1 MSRHGR
7 RASLP
12 PGDHTR
18 PEPLDPGGLVVRHVD
33 RNGRVRAY
41 DFATLPVAEPMQ
53 RSFAMLFA
61 ARCTPNRWGS
71 HRSSRLTFQ
80 LLGKFT
86 AFLSGLERPPR
97 DVEELTTAQVKQWRL
112 SQAGTAGGHN
122 AITRV
127 GSLLRQDA
135 RLASGPVADEL
146 AVRTQRPKS
155 KTQSYS
161 EDEFDRIKRAARRT
175 FRAALLRINDNAAH
189 LERWRA
195 GAFAPGSHDFILG
208 EALDSLARTGDIP
221 RRVSA
226 KGARNP
232 VWRFHRVL
240 GNTSPAATWQRLFL
254 SRLEAAALG
263 VLLMAEFGWNLSV
276 IHQAKVPKASP
287 DPGEDGQPTY
297 RIPVVKYRRGS
308 GRYFE
313 SRNVTDDGAGSPGRL
328 ITEALQATRFARAV
342 VEDLAPCTD
351 LLIVWRWAQGGHAIT
366 TSDHHPPVGLFRFGV
381 IDSAGSA
388 WARAEGL
395 AGSPFRRGRRTVNAL
410 VRREPGQNSQAT
422 HDRDYVLVD
431 QRVQQE
437 AADII
442 AAGAED
448 AAERARQAVLVAE
461 LRAIPDPDDR
471 ETATADCHDYEHS
484 PFTGPDKGCRASF
497 LMCLGCTNARIHPG
511 HHARLAHLHRAL
523 NHLRSAQPPTVW
535 EADWGEAHA
544 QLEDLK
550 RRLGEPVWAQALA
563 RVTDADRDL
572 IDCLLTGV
580 LDA

>member
-1 MSRHGR
+1 MRRRGR
-7 RASLP
+7 RAALP

-18 PEPLDPGGLVVRHVD
+18 PEPLDPGGLVVRHAD
-33 RNGRVRAY
+33 RHGRVRAY
-41 DFATLPVAEPMQ
+41 DFATLPVAGPMQ
-53 RSFAMLFA
+53 RSLAVLFAM
-61 ARCTPNRWGS
+61 RCTPNRWAS
-71 HRSSRLTFQ
+71 HRSSRLMFQ
-80 LLGKFT
+80 LLDKFT
-86 AFLSGLERPPR
+86 AFLSGLEGPPR
-97 DVEELTTAQVKQWRL
+97 DVDELTTAQVKQWRL

-122 AITRV
+122 AISRV

-155 KTQSYS
+155 ATQSYS
-161 EDEFDRIKRAARRT
+161 EDEFDRIKRTARRT

-195 GAFAPGSHDFILG
+195 GAFGPGSRDFILG

-226 KGARNP
+226 KGAQNP
-232 VWRFHRVL
+232 IWRFHRVL

-276 IHQAKVPKASP
+276 IHQAKVPKAGP
-287 DPGEDGQPTY
+287 DPGEDGHPTY
-297 RIPVVKYRRGS
+297 RIPVVKYRRGG
-308 GRYFE
+308 GRDFE
-313 SRNVTDDGAGSPGRL
+313 TRNVTDVGAGSPGRL
-328 ITEALQATRFARAV
+328 ITEALYATRFARAV
-342 VEDLAPCTD
+342 VEDLAPGTD
-351 LLIVWRWAQGGHAIT
+351 LLIVWRWAQGGRAIT
-366 TSDHHPPVGLFRFGV
+366 TSDHHPPVGFFRFGV
-381 IDSAGSA
+381 VDSAGSD

-395 AGSPFRRGRRTVNAL
+395 TGSPFRRGRRTVNAL

-461 LRAIPDPDDR
+461 LRVGPDPDDR

-484 PFTGPDKGCRASF
+484 PFTGPGEGCHASF
-497 LMCLGCTNARIHPG
+497 LLCLGCTNARIHPG
-511 HHARLAHLHRAL
+511 HHPRLAHLHRAL
-523 NHLRSAQPPTVW
+523 THLRSAQPPTAW
-535 EADWGEAHA
+535 EADWGESHA
-544 QLEDLK
+544 RLEDLK

>member
-1 MSRHGR
+1 MSRRGR

-12 PGDHTR
+12 PGDHSR

-41 DFATLPVAEPMQ
+41 DFARLLVAEPMQ
-53 RSFAMLFA
+53 RSLAVLFA

-71 HRSSRLTFQ
+71 HRSSRLMFQ
-80 LLGKFT
+80 LLEKFT
-86 AFLSGLERPPR
+86 ALLSGLERPPR

-195 GAFAPGSHDFILG
+195 GAFAPGSHVFILG

-297 RIPVVKYRRGS
+297 RIPVVKYRRGG

-342 VEDLAPCTD
+342 VEDLAPGTD

-395 AGSPFRRGRRTVNAL
+395 NGSPFRRGRRTVNAL

-448 AAERARQAVLVAE
+448 AAARARQAVLVAE
-461 LRAIPDPDDR
+461 VRAEPDTDDR

-484 PFTGPDKGCRASF
+484 PFTRPGKGCRASF
-497 LMCLGCTNARIHPG
+497 LLCLGCPNARIHPG

-544 QLEDLK
+544 RLEDLK

-563 RVTDADRDL
+563 CVTDADRDL

>member
-1 MSRHGR
+1 M
-7 RASLP
+7 
-12 PGDHTR
+12 
-18 PEPLDPGGLVVRHVD
+18 
-33 RNGRVRAY
+33 RAY

-53 RSFAMLFA
+53 RSLAVLFA
-61 ARCTPNRWGS
+61 ARCHPNRWGS
-71 HRSSRLTFQ
+71 HRSSRLMFQ
-80 LLGKFT
+80 FLEKFT

-97 DVEELTTAQVKQWRL
+97 DVDELTTAQVKQWRL
-112 SQAGTAGGHN
+112 GQMGTAGGYN

-146 AVRTQRPKS
+146 AVRAQRPQS
-155 KTQSYS
+155 QTQSYS

-195 GAFAPGSHDFILG
+195 CAFAPGSQDFILG

-226 KGARNP
+226 KGARNAI
-232 VWRFHRVL
+232 WRFHRIL

-287 DPGEDGQPTY
+287 DQGEDGHPTY
-297 RIPVVKYRRGS
+297 RIPVVKYRRGG

-313 SRNVTDDGAGSPGRL
+313 TRNVTDDRAGSPGRL

-342 VEDLAPCTD
+342 VEDLAPGTD
-351 LLIVWRWAQGGHAIT
+351 LLIVWRFEHGGRVIT
-366 TSDHHPPVGLFRFGV
+366 TSDHHPPVGFFRFGV
-381 IDSAGSA
+381 ADGAGSA
-388 WARAEGL
+388 WARSEGL
-395 AGSPFRRGRRTVNAL
+395 GGSPFRRGRRTVNAL
-410 VRREPGQNSQAT
+410 VRREPGQNSQTT

-431 QRVQQE
+431 QQVQQE

-448 AAERARQAVLVAE
+448 AAERARHAALVAE
-461 LRAIPDPDDR
+461 LRASPDPDDR

-484 PFTGPDKGCRASF
+484 PFTGQGEGCRASF
-497 LMCLGCTNARIHPG
+497 LLCMGCINARIHPG

-523 NHLRSAQPPTVW
+523 THLRSAQSPTMW
-535 EADWGEAHA
+535 EADWGESHA
-544 QLEDLK
+544 RLEDLK